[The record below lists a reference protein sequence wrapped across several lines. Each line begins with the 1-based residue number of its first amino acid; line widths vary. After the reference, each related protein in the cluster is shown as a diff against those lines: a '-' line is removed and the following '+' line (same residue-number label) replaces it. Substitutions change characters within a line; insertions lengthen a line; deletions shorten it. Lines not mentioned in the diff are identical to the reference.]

1 MNGNLDN
8 SVFTYSETIAPGENV
23 SLEDDLINDS
33 AKETSNANRPDWRIH
48 WLKRVDRLLQSLR
61 RLGASTLETTVF
73 VTVTAVPLAAGW
85 YANEYHTGKLVP
97 LNPVLAIAVEE
108 IAVKLALPGCPQG
121 SIRDAGIRSH
131 FRNASN
137 PQVDHQG
144 LIWCGRPVAPVTN
157 LFWSVAIAA
166 PGILA
171 ISHIYKLGK
180 TGQTFAKRWCN
191 IQVVTDSGNPPGI
204 WRAFWR
210 EGIGKFWLPVAIA
223 YSLWWGTGAV
233 PDLRI
238 LAGLTGM
245 LWLFDNISAGFDP
258 QQRTLHDK
266 WARTWVNALPTSQ
279 SVPWQLSTAVSESQ
293 ILTSEVEEGVMEH
306 QEEKETIIRSI
317 IRWLREHQEIGL
329 VCGIAITMIVILG
342 ALVGTQA
349 YVQNQASLRSR
360 QEQENQKFLKLV
372 DQFAPNERQGAIL
385 ALGSL
390 NHPEVGIKML
400 TDLLALE
407 DDPAQISSIEQA
419 LVSAGANA
427 LPYLHK
433 LNQALRTDL
442 DSLRYGGNQA
452 EQQIAALKQRST
464 QRAIAKILRVYS
476 SELPGINL
484 NRIDLGQVTSS
495 LAKFTLVLEKVNLSG
510 IQLRGAILTGANF
523 HGSQFSSAGPDRRFG
538 TFDDVKA
545 DLSGALMAD
554 ANLSEAFLPSAI
566 MEKIDLSRAN
576 LNQANLSNSN
586 LIDANLSSAQLIG
599 ADLTYANLSQAK
611 LTGANLVSA
620 DFSQAQLG
628 GGRLGQAIAKAA
640 NFQGANFR
648 NPTLGAADLQGAD
661 FREANLSNA
670 NLQNANLSAT
680 NLSGANL
687 ANAQLQNANF
697 QNADLTGVDLRGA
710 NLAGANLQGA
720 IFATAPAEKSPKT
733 QKTDSF
739 IIKSP
744 PALGMGLLQGV
755 NFNQVQNL
763 DLKQISYLC
772 TQGVVHEQC
781 DMTPQP

>member
-1 MNGNLDN
+1 
-8 SVFTYSETIAPGENV
+8 
-23 SLEDDLINDS
+23 
-33 AKETSNANRPDWRIH
+33 
-48 WLKRVDRLLQSLR
+48 
-61 RLGASTLETTVF
+61 
-73 VTVTAVPLAAGW
+73 
-85 YANEYHTGKLVP
+85 
-97 LNPVLAIAVEE
+97 
-108 IAVKLALPGCPQG
+108 
-121 SIRDAGIRSH
+121 
-131 FRNASN
+131 
-137 PQVDHQG
+137 
-144 LIWCGRPVAPVTN
+144 
-157 LFWSVAIAA
+157 
-166 PGILA
+166 
-171 ISHIYKLGK
+171 
-180 TGQTFAKRWCN
+180 
-191 IQVVTDSGNPPGI
+191 
-204 WRAFWR
+204 
-210 EGIGKFWLPVAIA
+210 VAIA

-266 WARTWVNALPTSQ
+266 WARTWVNALPSSQ
-279 SVPWQLSTAVSESQ
+279 SVPWQLSTTVSESQ

-306 QEEKETIIRSI
+306 QEEKETIIG
-317 IRWLREHQEIGL
+317 WLREHQEVSL
-329 VCGIAITMIVILG
+329 VCGITITTIAILG

-372 DQFAPNERQGAIL
+372 DQFALNERQGAIL

-442 DSLRYGGNQA
+442 DSLRYGGNQT
-452 EQQIAALKQRST
+452 EQQIVALKQRST
-464 QRAIAKILRVYS
+464 QRAIGKILRVYS
-476 SELPGINL
+476 SELPAINL
-484 NRIDLGQVTSS
+484 NRIDLGQV
-495 LAKFTLVLEKVNLSG
+495 AAPPAQFTLVLEKINLSG

-523 HGSQFSSAGPDRRFG
+523 HGSQFSSAGSDRRFG
-538 TFDDVKA
+538 TFDDIKA
-545 DLSGALMAD
+545 DLSGALLAD

-586 LIDANLSSAQLIG
+586 LIAANLSSAQLIG
-599 ADLTYANLSQAK
+599 ADLSYANLSQAK

-640 NFQGANFR
+640 NFQGANFFH
-648 NPTLGAADLQGAD
+648 PTLGAADLQGAD

-670 NLQNANLSAT
+670 NLQNANLSTA

-697 QNADLTGVDLRGA
+697 QDADLTGADLRGA

-720 IFATAPAEKSPKT
+720 IFATLPAEKSAKT

-744 PALGMGLLQGV
+744 PALGIGLLQGV

-763 DLKQISYLC
+763 DLKQIAYLC

-781 DMTPQP
+781 DMTRQP

>member
-1 MNGNLDN
+1 VNGNLDN
-8 SVFTYSETIAPGENV
+8 SVITYSETIAPGQNV
-23 SLEDDLINDS
+23 SDISED
-33 AKETSNANRPDWRIH
+33 RPDWRLH
-48 WLKRVDRLLQSLR
+48 WRERVDRLLQSLR

-85 YANEYHTGKLVP
+85 YANEYHTGKFVP
-97 LNPVLAIAVEE
+97 LNPVLAIAVDEV
-108 IAVKLALPGCPQG
+108 AVKLALPGCPQG
-121 SIRDAGIRSH
+121 SMRDSAIRSH
-131 FRNASN
+131 SRNDLN

-144 LIWCGRPVAPVTN
+144 LIWCGRPVAPLTN
-157 LFWSVAIAA
+157 FLWSVAIAA

-171 ISHIYKLGK
+171 IAHIYKLGK
-180 TGQTFAKRWCN
+180 TGQTFAKRWLK
-191 IQVVTDSGNPPGI
+191 IQVVTDSGSPPGI

-210 EGIGKFWLPVAIA
+210 EGIGKFWLPLAIA

-258 QQRTLHDK
+258 QQRTLHDR

-279 SVPWQLSTAVSESQ
+279 SVPWQLSTTVSESQ

-306 QEEKETIIRSI
+306 QEEKQTIIS
-317 IRWLREHQEIGL
+317 WLRAHQEISL
-329 VCGIAITMIVILG
+329 VCGIGITTILILG
-342 ALVGTQA
+342 ALVGTQV
-349 YVQNQASLRSR
+349 YEQNQAFLRSR

-372 DQFAPNERQGAIL
+372 DRFAPNERQGAIL

-433 LNQALRTDL
+433 LNQALKTDL
-442 DSLRYGGNQA
+442 DSLRYGGNA
-452 EQQIAALKQRST
+452 GEQQIVALKQRST

-476 SELPGINL
+476 SELPAINL
-484 NRIDLGQVTSS
+484 NRIDLGQV
-495 LAKFTLVLEKVNLSG
+495 AAPPAQFTLVLEKINLSG

-523 HGSQFSSAGPDRRFG
+523 HGSQFSSAGLDRRFG
-538 TFDDVKA
+538 TFDDIKA
-545 DLSGALMAD
+545 DLSGAFLTE

-599 ADLTYANLSQAK
+599 ADLSYANLSQAK

-640 NFQGANFR
+640 NFQGANFFD
-648 NPTLGAADLQGAD
+648 PTLGAADLQGAD
-661 FREANLSNA
+661 FREADLSNA

-697 QNADLTGVDLRGA
+697 QDADLTGADLRGA
-710 NLAGANLQGA
+710 NLAGANLKGT
-720 IFATAPAEKSPKT
+720 IFATVPAKKSPKT
-733 QKTDSF
+733 ANTDSF
-739 IIKSP
+739 IVKSP
-744 PALGMGLLQGV
+744 PPLGIGLLQGV

-781 DMTPQP
+781 DMTRQP

>member
-8 SVFTYSETIAPGENV
+8 SVITYSETIAPGENV
-23 SLEDDLINDS
+23 SLEGDLIDDRDN
-33 AKETSNANRPDWRIH
+33 WRIH
-48 WLKRVDRLLQSLR
+48 WRKRVDRLLQSLR

-85 YANEYHTGKLVP
+85 YANEYHTGKFVP

-108 IAVKLALPGCPQG
+108 IAVKLALPACPQG
-121 SIRDAGIRSH
+121 SIRDAGIPSH

-157 LFWSVAIAA
+157 LLWSVAIAA

-171 ISHIYKLGK
+171 IAHIYKLGK
-180 TGQTFAKRWCN
+180 TGQTFAKRWLK
-191 IQVVTDSGNPPGI
+191 IQVVTNSGSPPGI

-258 QQRTLHDK
+258 QQRTIHDK
-266 WARTWVNALPTSQ
+266 WAQTWVNALPTSQ
-279 SVPWQLSTAVSESQ
+279 SVPWQLSTTVSESQ

-306 QEEKETIIRSI
+306 QQEKETVIRSI
-317 IRWLREHQEIGL
+317 IRWLREHQEISL
-329 VCGIAITMIVILG
+329 VCGIAIATIATLG

-372 DQFAPNERQGAIL
+372 DQFALNERQGAIL

-442 DSLRYGGNQA
+442 DSLRYGGNAA

-464 QRAIAKILRVYS
+464 QRAIGKILRVYS
-476 SELPGINL
+476 SELPAINL
-484 NRIDLGQVTSS
+484 NRIDLGQVTVPP
-495 LAKFTLVLEKVNLSG
+495 AEFTLVLEKINLSG

-523 HGSQFSSAGPDRRFG
+523 HGSQFSSAGLDRRFG

-545 DLSGALMAD
+545 DLSGALLAD

-566 MEKIDLSRAN
+566 MEKTDLSRAN

-599 ADLTYANLSQAK
+599 ADLSYANLSQAK

-620 DFSQAQLG
+620 DFAQVQLG

-640 NFQGANFR
+640 NFQGANFVH
-648 NPTLGAADLQGAD
+648 PTLGAADLQGAD

-670 NLQNANLSAT
+670 NLQNANLSTA
-680 NLSGANL
+680 NLTGANL

-697 QNADLTGVDLRGA
+697 QDADLTGADLRGA

-720 IFATAPAEKSPKT
+720 IFANVPAEKSPKT

-744 PALGMGLLQGV
+744 PPLGIGLLQGV

-772 TQGVVHEQC
+772 TQGAVHEQC
-781 DMTPQP
+781 DMTRQP

>member
-8 SVFTYSETIAPGENV
+8 SLITYSETIAPGENV
-23 SLEDDLINDS
+23 SLEGDLIDDRDN
-33 AKETSNANRPDWRIH
+33 WRIH
-48 WLKRVDRLLQSLR
+48 WRERVDRLLQSLR
-61 RLGASTLETTVF
+61 RLAASTLETTVF

-85 YANEYHTGKLVP
+85 YANESHTGKFVP

-121 SIRDAGIRSH
+121 SIRDAEIRSH
-131 FRNASN
+131 FRNDPN
-137 PQVDHQG
+137 PLVDHQG
-144 LIWCGRPVAPVTN
+144 LIWCGRPVAPLTN
-157 LFWSVAIAA
+157 LLWSVAIAA

-171 ISHIYKLGK
+171 IAHIYKLGK

-210 EGIGKFWLPVAIA
+210 EGIGKFGLPVAIA

-266 WARTWVNALPTSQ
+266 WAQTWVNALPTSQ
-279 SVPWQLSTAVSESQ
+279 SVPWQLSTTVSESQ

-306 QEEKETIIRSI
+306 QQEKETIIG
-317 IRWLREHQEIGL
+317 WLREHQEISL
-329 VCGIAITMIVILG
+329 VCGIAITTIAILG

-372 DQFAPNERQGAIL
+372 DQFALNERQGAIL

-433 LNQALRTDL
+433 LNQALKTDL
-442 DSLRYGGNQA
+442 DSLRYGGNAA

-464 QRAIAKILRVYS
+464 QRAIGKILRVYS
-476 SELPGINL
+476 SELPAINL
-484 NRIDLGQVTSS
+484 NRIDLGQVTVPP
-495 LAKFTLVLEKVNLSG
+495 AQFTLVLEKINLSG
-510 IQLRGAILTGANF
+510 IQLRGAILTGANL
-523 HGSQFSSAGPDRRFG
+523 HGSQFSSAGRDRRFG

-545 DLSGALMAD
+545 DLSGALLAS

-599 ADLTYANLSQAK
+599 ADLSYANLSKAK

-620 DFSQAQLG
+620 DFYRVELS
-628 GGRLGQAIAKAA
+628 GGRLAQAIAKAA
-640 NFQGANFR
+640 NFQGANFF
-648 NPTLGAADLQGAD
+648 NTTLGAADLQGAD
-661 FREANLSNA
+661 FREADLSNA

-687 ANAQLQNANF
+687 RNAQLQNANL
-697 QNADLTGVDLRGA
+697 QDADLTGADLRGA
-710 NLAGANLQGA
+710 NLTEANVQGA
-720 IFATAPAEKSPKT
+720 IFVPVASEKSVKT

-739 IIKSP
+739 IAKSSDP
-744 PALGMGLLQGV
+744 LPIGLLQGV
-755 NFNQVQNL
+755 NLDQVQNL

-772 TQGVVHEQC
+772 TQGAIHQQC
-781 DMTPQP
+781 EMNQQP